1 MSPSDSNLQF
11 HLFRELPSELREL
24 IWKFS
29 LRRTVRVQLQLEAR
43 GIPTLSTEHVR
54 GLCTFSYKNN
64 TVPTALR
71 VCKESRQIATSTYD
85 CFPPQAI
92 SNRIHPP
99 NLYYYPLYDDIHI
112 EGGAALL
119 EYTKLF
125 GLRPLDMK
133 TFAMHIGAFAAS
145 QFPGPPMKV
154 YWSWQQ
160 TIDRANGTSE
170 RAFKPT
176 CRTKLHRVRRNKRA
190 VSFWTFRRSSVTGSA
205 SCIPSCPCQEP
216 VPYLHW
222 RRIEE
227 L

>member
-54 GLCTFSYKNN
+54 GLS
-64 TVPTALR
+64 
-71 VCKESRQIATSTYD
+71 
-85 CFPPQAI
+85 I